1 MAGAAAIAAGPM
13 REAEV
18 LDLRRD
24 RALLDGV
31 TGVERHAFC
40 TAPWLRAWESAF
52 LPGDG
57 WRGPMR
63 VHAALADGECIGFV
77 PLAEQRIHR
86 LSVAS
91 LGGYYWPYRTVC
103 ADADAARR
111 ARFAA
116 IMADHFTRHPPAA
129 VLRFGP
135 VMETDEGMCA
145 LLDAL
150 VQAGWLRL
158 QKEGG
163 ENFAQYLPDD
173 PAQLHACMSP
183 SLLKNINYRRRR
195 IVRTAGEIGFER
207 CLVQGDCDAL
217 LRDLQ
222 HVERAS
228 WQGNDEGGTP
238 KFVGAAAEKFWRA
251 LARAHPYGARP
262 VVWLM
267 RCAGRPIAYQVV
279 IETAEVIYK
288 IGSCYDTAWR
298 THSPGSLLTYEIFS
312 DACRR
317 GIRHIDWGRG
327 DSGYKSTWG
336 GAVDGRLYEVL
347 LFRPGMVGRA
357 ALALARRAL
366 PGWEVADRF
375 ADERGA
381 VRGDAE
387 SMAAPM
393 GER

>member
-1 MAGAAAIAAGPM
+1 MAGAAAIADGPM

-31 TGVERHAFC
+31 TGAERHAFC

-57 WRGPMR
+57 WRGPIR

-103 ADADAARR
+103 VADDATRR
-111 ARFAA
+111 ARFATIIA
-116 IMADHFTRHPPAA
+116 EHFTRDPPAA

-135 VMETDEGMCA
+135 VIDTDEGLRA

-150 VQAGWLRL
+150 ARAGWLRM
-158 QKEGG
+158 QKQAG
-163 ENFAQYLPDD
+163 ENLAQCLPDD
-173 PAQLHACMSP
+173 AAQLHACMSP

-195 IVRTAGEIGFER
+195 IVRTVGEIAFER
-207 CLVQGDCDAL
+207 CPIQGDCDAL

-222 HVERAS
+222 RVEHAS
-228 WQGNDEGGTP
+228 WQGNDEAGTP
-238 KFVGAAAEKFWRA
+238 KFVGRSAENFWRA
-251 LARAHPYGARP
+251 LAQSHPAGARP

-267 RCAGRPIAYQVV
+267 RCAGQPIAYQVV
-279 IETAEVIYK
+279 IETAEGIHK
-288 IGSCYDTAWR
+288 IGSCYDASWR

-317 GIRHIDWGRG
+317 GLRHIDWGRG
-327 DSGYKSTWG
+327 DSGYKATWG
-336 GAVDGRLYEVL
+336 GTVDGRLYEAL
-347 LFRPGMVGRA
+347 LFRPGMIGRA
-357 ALALARRAL
+357 ALAMARRAL

-375 ADERGA
+375 ADARAVVRSDGA
-381 VRGDAE
+381 GMATPE
-387 SMAAPM
+387 S
-393 GER
+393 RS